1 MADPTLRDR
10 VWMFVVAKAVKGE
23 NAVRPG
29 EVAASTGAS
38 ERMVRQC
45 LLSILQSGLVERR
58 TDPNGEV
65 QYVPSSQ
72 VEWTPE
78 H

>member
-1 MADPTLRDR
+1 MADSTLRDE

-29 EVAASTGAS
+29 EVAESTGGS

-45 LLSILQSGLVERR
+45 LLSIAQSGLVERR

-65 QYVPSSQ
+65 RYVPSRQ
-72 VEWTPE
+72 VEWTAE
-78 H
+78 Y